1 MATASLLRW
10 VGNKVVAFLILFIL
24 VMMLGVA
31 LGNVDNEGIR
41 IALTVL
47 IGIAVLFLAVLYDKG
62 RSATPKRDS

>member
-10 VGNKVVAFLILFIL
+10 IGNKVVAFLILFIL

-62 RSATPKRDS
+62 RTATRNRDS

>member
-1 MATASLLRW
+1 MATASVLRW

-47 IGIAVLFLAVLYDKG
+47 IGIAVPFLAVLYDKG
-62 RSATPKRDS
+62 RTANPNRDS

>member
-1 MATASLLRW
+1 MATASVLRW